1 MRTLQERF
9 ADIKADIEN
18 GTVEYRESEGKK
30 KRPSD
35 RRKHL
40 PETSKEPI
48 TNLASRCMI
57 QMQFCGSFR
66 SFLRAPLR
74 SSNRRRRMRK
84 CVGSVYRKMTG
95 PADDVFVGPL
105 PRSNRAFFWVPPP
118 RTADGQHDCGI

>member
-66 SFLRAPLR
+66 SFLRALFQPP
-74 SSNRRRRMRK
+74 SQDAEV
-84 CVGSVYRKMTG
+84 CWVGLQKNDR

-105 PRSNRAFFWVPPP
+105 PRSSRAFFWVPPP
-118 RTADGQHDCGI
+118 PGPPTDNMTAAFN